1 MSRRKSDEGLGI
13 LVVIILFIYLL
24 VKIVELILSNIYVI
38 LIIISVVGAGLFFYL
53 NSSNVEKEKTGENI
67 SPSIEQ
73 KSHNSR
79 LKIIYQNLIN
89 SNDEKNWITIE
100 YTFLVSNDGIGI
112 YELHSDKD
120 RLTRIKIAA
129 RALTIHNIFPKEM
142 KKEQRYLEQKISS
155 AYTKRRHWISIPK
168 KMGYTVGINGLSY
181 TSRKSKLE
189 QILFTEKDDLPR
201 IGNNQESKW
210 GDAKTCKR
218 LRKIHDFL
226 IDQANMSK
234 NHPQKQVAFA
244 HYIDD
249 LNWLKKRFYLQSKC
263 YFTWGTVNIDGIKQ
277 ND

>member
-1 MSRRKSDEGLGI
+1 
-13 LVVIILFIYLL
+13 
-24 VKIVELILSNIYVI
+24 
-38 LIIISVVGAGLFFYL
+38 
-53 NSSNVEKEKTGENI
+53 
-67 SPSIEQ
+67 
-73 KSHNSR
+73 
-79 LKIIYQNLIN
+79 
-89 SNDEKNWITIE
+89 
-100 YTFLVSNDGIGI
+100 
-112 YELHSDKD
+112 
-120 RLTRIKIAA
+120 
-129 RALTIHNIFPKEM
+129 M